1 MGLGESSSRS
11 QSMFCNSAVTLIG
24 KDQLQSIRTK
34 VLSRFGKVVTKA
46 EPILAIDEHASLI
59 VDKPINSKESG

>member
-1 MGLGESSSRS
+1 MGLGNRSSRS
-11 QSMFCNSAVTLIG
+11 QNMFCNSGVTLVG

-46 EPILAIDEHASLI
+46 EAIFAIDEHASFI
-59 VDKPINSKESG
+59 VDKPVDSKESG